1 MKYKWVYFDLDE
13 TLFDFNESSK
23 MALREVFFELG
34 LSDHEETYNEYY
46 TINTE
51 VWNMLQ
57 EGTISAIE
65 LKSLRWNR
73 FLEKYG
79 LTYKAIDLNELY
91 LDSLIEYTIVYPG
104 SFDVLKILCNDYRL
118 VAVTN
123 GLERVQKARLNIS
136 KLENFFEHV
145 VISESIGCAK
155 PQKEYF
161 DFAFNLC
168 GNPKKQ
174 EVILVGDGLESD
186 IKGACNYGI
195 DCIWFN
201 PLQKVN
207 PNSYNPTYEVRDL
220 HDAVEIILI

>member
-104 SFDVLKILCNDYRL
+104 SFDVLKILCNDFRL

>member
-1 MKYKWVYFDLDE
+1 MKYKWVFFDLDE

-34 LSDHEETYNEYY
+34 LSDQEETYNEYY
-46 TINTE
+46 AINNE
-51 VWNMLQ
+51 VWKMLQ

-79 LTYKAIDLNELY
+79 LTYKALDLNELY
-91 LDSLIEYTIVYPG
+91 LDSLIEYTTVYPG
-104 SFDVLKILCNDYRL
+104 SIEVLKILCNDFRL

-136 KLENFFEHV
+136 KLANFFEHV

-174 EVILVGDGLESD
+174 EVILIGDGLESD
-186 IKGACNYGI
+186 IKGACNYGL

-201 PLQKVN
+201 PLQKIN
-207 PNSYNPTYEVRDL
+207 PNSYHPTYEVSDL
-220 HDAVEIILI
+220 HHAVEIIIF